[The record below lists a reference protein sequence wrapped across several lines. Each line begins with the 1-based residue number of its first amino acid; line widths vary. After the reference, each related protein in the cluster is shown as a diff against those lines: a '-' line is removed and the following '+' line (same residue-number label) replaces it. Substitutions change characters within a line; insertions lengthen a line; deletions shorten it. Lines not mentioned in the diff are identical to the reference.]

1 MSSPTFLEYVKNS
14 MPNET
19 NNYQAVM
26 FKACIESGFNDDI
39 REGKSKPSAANPP
52 VVSTKELREKLIL
65 SNLEKPNF
73 DVNEALKSLQS
84 SDIPYVSIG
93 KESLLRELVRPA
105 RIEPAILTTLS
116 ERYFTSSLILIGV
129 FLMREKRG
137 TLQEKFNW

>member
-26 FKACIESGFNDDI
+26 FKACIESGFNNDI
-39 REGKSKPSAANPP
+39 REGKSKPYAANPP
-52 VVSTKELREKLIL
+52 VVSTKELCEKLIL
-65 SNLEKPNF
+65 SNLEKSNF

-93 KESLLRELVRPA
+93 KDNVSL
-105 RIEPAILTTLS
+105 TLEFS
-116 ERYFTSSLILIGV
+116 ANNIPEIIKICNKEIG
-129 FLMREKRG
+129 LK
-137 TLQEKFNW
+137 

>member
-73 DVNEALKSLQS
+73 DVNEALKTLQS

-93 KESLLRELVRPA
+93 KDNVSL
-105 RIEPAILTTLS
+105 TLEFS
-116 ERYFTSSLILIGV
+116 ANNIPEIIKICNKEIG
-129 FLMREKRG
+129 LK
-137 TLQEKFNW
+137 